1 MRPRLRPILA
11 ALIPTATLIATPALA
26 HIGHLGEVAGHGHWI
41 ALGGI
46 AIAGA
51 IALLGGRKKA
61 DENTEDATPEASIP
75 GDAQEEQA
83 T

>member
-1 MRPRLRPILA
+1 MRFILA
-11 ALIPTATLIATPALA
+11 LILTALAGPALA

-51 IALLGGRKKA
+51 IALLGGRKKSGETDVEADA
-61 DENTEDATPEASIP
+61 DETDDAETEGSPA
-75 GDAQEEQA
+75 
-83 T
+83 

>member
-1 MRPRLRPILA
+1 MRFIFA
-11 ALIPTATLIATPALA
+11 SIIATAATPALA

-61 DENTEDATPEASIP
+61 DEDTEDAAAPEI
-75 GDAQEEQA
+75 EEEEA
-83 T
+83 PA

>member
-1 MRPRLRPILA
+1 MRIMLT
-11 ALIPTATLIATPALA
+11 ALILLPAPALA

-46 AIAGA
+46 ALAGA

-61 DENTEDATPEASIP
+61 DEDTEAAASDEDTEEAP
-75 GDAQEEQA
+75 A
-83 T
+83 

>member
-1 MRPRLRPILA
+1 MRLILT
-11 ALIPTATLIATPALA
+11 ALILLPAPALA

-51 IALLGGRKKA
+51 IALLGNRKKP
-61 DENTEDATPEASIP
+61 EETQVEEDAP
-75 GDAQEEQA
+75 DAEEDGEPA
-83 T
+83 

>member
-1 MRPRLRPILA
+1 MRIMLPALILA
-11 ALIPTATLIATPALA
+11 PLPAMA

-51 IALLGGRKKA
+51 IALWGGRKKA
-61 DENTEDATPEASIP
+61 DEDAEEATSEDENEEAP
-75 GDAQEEQA
+75 A
-83 T
+83 

>member
-1 MRPRLRPILA
+1 MRPILA
-11 ALIPTATLIATPALA
+11 AFIVLPVCLSGPASA

-51 IALLGGRKKA
+51 IALLGGRKKPQNDDA
-61 DENTEDATPEASIP
+61 EEIEQDDTEEAP
-75 GDAQEEQA
+75 A
-83 T
+83 

>member
-1 MRPRLRPILA
+1 MRLFITMIFA
-11 ALIPTATLIATPALA
+11 SVATPSFA

-51 IALLGGRKKA
+51 IALLGARKKPK
-61 DENTEDATPEASIP
+61 DA
-75 GDAQEEQA
+75 DAQDDAIETEEEEA
-83 T
+83 PA

>member
-1 MRPRLRPILA
+1 MRTILF
-11 ALIPTATLIATPALA
+11 ALLVLPMPALA

-51 IALLGGRKKA
+51 IALLGNRKKRP
-61 DENTEDATPEASIP
+61 EDDAEEVAEDDPEEAP
-75 GDAQEEQA
+75 A
-83 T
+83 

>member
-1 MRPRLRPILA
+1 MRIILT
-11 ALIPTATLIATPALA
+11 ALILSPAPALA

-46 AIAGA
+46 ALAGA

-61 DENTEDATPEASIP
+61 DEAQTDDAVEDDDTEEATA
-75 GDAQEEQA
+75 
-83 T
+83 

>member
-1 MRPRLRPILA
+1 MRLTLAFILTF
-11 ALIPTATLIATPALA
+11 TAHPALA

-51 IALLGGRKKA
+51 IALWGGRKKSDEEVEDTGA
-61 DENTEDATPEASIP
+61 DVETDEEEATA
-75 GDAQEEQA
+75 
-83 T
+83 